1 MLSSLIETESH
12 RPQSATPSIDQQQ
25 QQKSPPFPN
34 GPVPPIPKQ
43 NKDWLTRALPHGGV
57 QRLDVK
63 DMKAKQ
69 SVGENVPVIMSA
81 RQNNQVC

>member
-1 MLSSLIETESH
+1 MT
-12 RPQSATPSIDQQQ
+12 SADQQ

-43 NKDWLTRALPHGGV
+43 NKDWLTRAPAHGGV

-63 DMKAKQ
+63 DMKTKQ
-69 SVGENVPVIMSA
+69 TLGENVPVIMSA